1 MRLTGVLFN
10 CFVYKVFIFLQFDLS
25 FCWLHVFSQ
34 FLCLFTLFFFSKR
47 CCLLNVVHVCLWVN
61 FKGCASYLNVLDNL
75 WGKAY
80 SNHYF
85 LSFCNVPILLY
96 YTTFRDQLHWL
107 PGNWWFEWV
116 LGAWLKEMASI
127 CLDERNLLCYNEV
140 PLLAFWELC
149 SNLW

>member
-1 MRLTGVLFN
+1 MFYSIVLFIKFSFSYSLTFH
-10 CFVYKVFIFLQFDLS
+10 FVDCMYSLS
-25 FCWLHVFSQ
+25 FYAYSHFV
-34 FLCLFTLFFFSKR
+34 FFSKR

-61 FKGCASYLNVLDNL
+61 FKGCPSDLNLLDNL

-80 SNHYF
+80 SNRYF

-96 YTTFRDQLHWL
+96 YTTFMDQLHWL

-127 CLDERNLLCYNEV
+127 CLEERNLLCYNEV